1 MEKEVCRKMIS
12 MRVRRGARDLRPVSR
27 PYLRQVSIKQNK
39 PIRENEYPFTIPAVR
54 HLGTL
59 TFSPDV
65 TFLVGENGTGKS
77 TLIEA
82 IAVALGMNPE
92 GGGRNFNFST
102 RPSHSGLWQHL
113 RLVRSWS
120 RPADQYFLRAESF
133 FNVATHIEEL
143 DREPDGPPII
153 DAYGGRA
160 LHDQSHGESFFA
172 LVMNR
177 FRGSGLY
184 LLDEP
189 EAALSPAKQ
198 LQMLRRIRELV
209 LQESQFIVATHS
221 PILLAYPNASI
232 IVLNTDGYRETAYA
246 DTEHYKIVKSFLND
260 PQEAIRRLFSDR
272 QLSEVK

>member
-1 MEKEVCRKMIS
+1 MPN
-12 MRVRRGARDLRPVSR
+12 G
-27 PYLRQVSIKQNK
+27 
-39 PIRENEYPFTIPAVR
+39 YPFTIPAVR

-59 TFSPDV
+59 AFSPDV

-92 GGGRNFNFST
+92 GGSRNFNFST
-102 RPSHSGLWQHL
+102 RPSHSALWQYL

-120 RPADQYFLRAESF
+120 RPKDQYFLRAESF
-133 FNVATHIEEL
+133 FNVATQIEEL
-143 DREPDGPPII
+143 DREPGGGRII
-153 DAYGGRA
+153 DAYGGRG

-189 EAALSPAKQ
+189 EAALSPARQ
-198 LQMLRRIRELV
+198 VQMLRRMQELV

-221 PILLAYPNASI
+221 PILLGYPNARI
-232 IVLNTDGYRETAYA
+232 LVLDADGYRETAYEL
-246 DTEHYKIVKSFLND
+246 TEHYMITKSFLED
-260 PQEAIRRLFSDR
+260 PQSAIDRLSVAGEFDGP
-272 QLSEVK
+272 K